1 MSDDKIISSKAP
13 EPVGPYPH
21 ARQVGPFVFV
31 SGMGPRQPG
40 TKEIPGVRLDANG
53 GIVSHDIEVQTKA
66 TIENIK
72 IVLEHAGSR
81 LEDVVDVS
89 VFLTDMKN
97 DFQRF
102 NKVYGEYFAKIG
114 PTRTTVEVRSL
125 PTPIAVELKVIA
137 YRNVK

>member
-1 MSDDKIISSKAP
+1 MSDDKIVSSKAP

-21 ARQVGPFVFV
+21 ARHVGPFIFV

-40 TKEIPGVRLDANG
+40 TKEIPGVRLDAQG
-53 GIVSHDIEVQTKA
+53 GVVSHDIELQTKA

-97 DFQRF
+97 DFQKF
-102 NKVYGEYFAKIG
+102 NKVYGEFFEKIG
-114 PTRTTVEVRSL
+114 PTRTTVEVKSL

-137 YRNVK
+137 YRTLN